1 MHGTEPPCWY
11 IERILHEQTD
21 LEPTF
26 QFTLKDL
33 TDRFAVIGIFE
44 HYQESLSMFEKVYGL
59 NFTSCSTLKVNT
71 IQGLVSNKSNPNAQ
85 KVRLQLSD
93 RDKKVAELRDNPDV
107 MKAMRY
113 DIAIY
118 QRAVEIFQQQRAA
131 MKK

>member
-1 MHGTEPPCWY
+1 
-11 IERILHEQTD
+11 
-21 LEPTF
+21 
-26 QFTLKDL
+26 
-33 TDRFAVIGIFE
+33 
-44 HYQESLSMFEKVYGL
+44 
-59 NFTSCSTLKVNT
+59 VNT